1 MRSDGPLDPNVQY
14 LLDFLT
20 AIDVEKVVFE
30 IKDENSAVLMRPE
43 QEEELTNIYVLMPM
57 KI

>member
-1 MRSDGPLDPNVQY
+1 

-20 AIDVEKVVFE
+20 TLNSPQVRLE
-30 IKDENSAVLMRPE
+30 IKDENSAVLMKPE
-43 QEEELTNIYVLMPM
+43 PEDKGEYLYVLMPM